1 MLKVWDGMD
10 SLANLM
16 AAMDQCGMTCARSVK
31 KAPPEAEDIEN
42 MSHGDRKSEAG
53 MMSKDIPASSKQDG
67 HTDNLPAAEE
77 VEELSHPQHRVVDS
91 EPKDGKIKTF
101 VLS

>member
-1 MLKVWDGMD
+1 MD
-10 SLANLM
+10 SLANLT

-31 KAPPEAEDIEN
+31 KAPPEAEDNEN

-53 MMSKDIPASSKQDG
+53 TMSKDIVASPKQDG

-77 VEELSHPQHRVVDS
+77 VEELSHPRRHRVVDS
-91 EPKDGKIKTF
+91 GPDDGKIKTF
-101 VLS
+101 ILC

>member
-1 MLKVWDGMD
+1 MD
-10 SLANLM
+10 SLANLT

-31 KAPPEAEDIEN
+31 KAPPEAEDNEN

-53 MMSKDIPASSKQDG
+53 TMSKDIVASPKQDG

-77 VEELSHPQHRVVDS
+77 VEELSRPRRHRVVDS
-91 EPKDGKIKTF
+91 GPDDGKIKTF
-101 VLS
+101 ILC